1 MTPLQT
7 ALVLAVGFIAG
18 AMNAV
23 VGAGTLLTFPALLAL
38 GLPPVTANVTNTLGL
53 VPGSLA
59 GAYGYRRE
67 LGEHREMVRLLILPA
82 AVGGLLG
89 AAILLVLPAGFFAA
103 IVPVLLLLAAVLV
116 ALQPRLARR
125 VAERKAAKDLTADGT
140 WRDHVSVIALVFAG
154 GIYAGYFGA
163 GFSVLML
170 ALFGIV
176 LGSGLQAA
184 NGAKNLVAA
193 TTNLASSALFIL
205 AAKPDW
211 AIAGLLAVG
220 SASGAIIGSRYG
232 RTLPDQA
239 LRIVIIVVAV
249 GSALHQWFG

>member
-7 ALVLAVGFIAG
+7 VLVLAVGFTAG

-23 VGAGTLLTFPALLAL
+23 VGAGTLLTFPTLLAI

-67 LGEHREMVRLLILPA
+67 LVEQRALVRRLVLPA
-82 AVGGLLG
+82 AAGGLVG
-89 AAILLVLPAGFFAA
+89 AGLLLVLPARVFEA
-103 IVPVLLLLAAVLV
+103 IVPVLLLLAAGLV

-125 VAERKAAKDLTADGT
+125 LATRKAA
-140 WRDHVSVIALVFAG
+140 RDVVTGGGAREHSLVMGIVFVG
-154 GIYAGYFGA
+154 GIYGGYFGA

-170 ALFGIV
+170 ALFGVV

-193 TTNLASSALFIL
+193 ATNLTAAVVFVAVASPNWLVS
-205 AAKPDW
+205 
-211 AIAGLLAVG
+211 GLLAVS
-220 SASGAIIGSRYG
+220 SASGALVGSRYG
-232 RTLPDQA
+232 RNLPEGA
-239 LRIVIIVVAV
+239 LRLAIIVVAV
-249 GSALHQWFG
+249 VAALHQWLA